1 MGRSTY
7 KHYIQRWIQFCA
19 QQQRGS
25 VEPTVNSLITFFN
38 ILFNE
43 GKNYNTLCV
52 ARSAISALSLKS
64 EVSIG
69 SHQLVKRFLT
79 GCFNIKPALPRYSI
93 TWDPHMV
100 LNFLKGWSPVNTI
113 CTSIEYL
120 LCLLVSGQ
128 RGQAIHV
135 FDLRNMSWERDR
147 VICRFGDP
155 TKTST
160 LEHYSSLDFGI

>member
-1 MGRSTY
+1 MGIPEDAADIIMQSWRGGTRSTY

-19 QQQRGS
+19 QQKRDS
-25 VEPTVNSLITFFN
+25 VEPTVNSLITFLN

-69 SHQLVKRFLT
+69 SYQLVKRFLT

-100 LNFLKGWSPVNTI
+100 FKLFKRLVACEHSI
-113 CTSIEYL
+113 ITSIEYESDSPL
-120 LCLLVSGQ
+120 FAS
-128 RGQAIHV
+128 
-135 FDLRNMSWERDR
+135 LRPERP
-147 VICRFGDP
+147 VHSFI
-155 TKTST
+155 
-160 LEHYSSLDFGI
+160 

>member
-1 MGRSTY
+1 MGIPEDAADIIMQSWRGGTRSTY

-19 QQQRGS
+19 QQKRDS
-25 VEPTVNSLITFFN
+25 FEPTVNSLITVLN

-43 GKNYNTLCV
+43 GKNYNILCV

-69 SHQLVKRFLT
+69 SYQLVKRFLT

-100 LNFLKGWSPVNTI
+100 LSFLKGWSPVNTL
-113 CTSIEYL
+113 SLHQLSMKVVL

-128 RGQAIHV
+128 RGQSIHL
-135 FDLRNMSWERDR
+135 FDIRNMSWERDR
-147 VICRFGDP
+147 VI
-155 TKTST
+155 
-160 LEHYSSLDFGI
+160 